1 MIVYKNIGSSTFI
14 LPSESNSMPTDS
26 RLKTYI
32 QETKKYKN
40 TVKNNLRHLIHKNI
54 TSSVSNEKQ
63 YDSSISN

>member
-1 MIVYKNIGSSTFI
+1 MR
-14 LPSESNSMPTDS
+14 TDS